1 MQKAR
6 DVLTPENLAMLQLIA
21 DTGSFAAA
29 ARELNLVP
37 SALTYRVRQIE
48 DALDVL
54 LFDRS
59 ARQAHPTPA
68 GTELLLEG
76 SRLLEDVDAIA
87 NHVRRV
93 ATGWEPQLTLSV
105 DQVISTP
112 TMLELAEAFYDVK
125 PTPPTR
131 LKFTDGILSGTLE
144 SLTSGVADLAIGVA
158 IDTPNIAGLQASPM
172 GTLQFVFVVAPHHP
186 LARTEEPISDSV
198 LREHRLIA
206 VADSA
211 RRSNVTMG
219 ILPGQDVM
227 TVDSMSAKIQAQL
240 RGLGAGFLPEPMVRS
255 YVQAGL
261 LVARSV
267 QRPQRTVRMSYV
279 WGRSSHGA
287 PGQALKWW
295 LEQLKSVTTQRSLL
309 ENHHHF

>member
-1 MQKAR
+1 MQNAR
-6 DVLTPENLAMLQLIA
+6 AVLSPENLAMLQLIA

-29 ARELNLVP
+29 ARELHLVP

-59 ARQAHPTPA
+59 SRQAQPTAA
-68 GTELLLEG
+68 GSELLREG
-76 SRLLEDVDAIA
+76 ARLLEDVDAIA

-105 DQVISTP
+105 DQIISTA
-112 TMLELAEAFYDVK
+112 TVLELAEAFCAIR
-125 PTPPTR
+125 PAPPTR
-131 LKFTDGILSGTLE
+131 LKFTDGVLSGTLE
-144 SLTSGVADLAIGVA
+144 ALTSGIADLAIGVA
-158 IDTPNIAGLQASPM
+158 VDAPSVAGLQSAPL

-186 LARTEEPISDSV
+186 LASVNEPISDSV
-198 LREHRLIA
+198 LREHRMIA

-211 RRSNVTMG
+211 LRTNVSMG

-227 TVDSMSAKIQAQL
+227 TVDSMRAKIQAQL

-255 YVQAGL
+255 YLEAGH
-261 LVARSV
+261 LVMRTV
-267 QRPQRTVRMSYV
+267 QRPQRNVRLSYA
-279 WGRSSHGA
+279 WGRGGQRA
-287 PGQALKWW
+287 PGRALAWW
-295 LEQLKSVTTQRSLL
+295 LEQLKSEATQRSLL